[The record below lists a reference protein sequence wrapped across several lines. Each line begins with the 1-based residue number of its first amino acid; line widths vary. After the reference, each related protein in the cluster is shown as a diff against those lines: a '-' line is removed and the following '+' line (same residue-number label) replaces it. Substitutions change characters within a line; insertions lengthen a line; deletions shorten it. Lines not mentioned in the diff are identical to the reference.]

1 MERQPKAEELAE
13 RYEAEIDQLSEELR
27 QLQDF
32 VCIMWEQ
39 GGMKFQVGSMMR
51 LYRYSLSCD
60 WEASLHVGKK
70 NSEIRERFPKFFL
83 CH

>member
-32 VCIMWEQ
+32 EDA
-39 GGMKFQVGSMMR
+39 
-51 LYRYSLSCD
+51 SCGRRD
-60 WEASLHVGKK
+60 
-70 NSEIRERFPKFFL
+70 EISSSFNGETL
-83 CH
+83 

>member
-32 VCIMWEQ
+32 GAASC
-39 GGMKFQVGSMMR
+39 GSK
-51 LYRYSLSCD
+51 
-60 WEASLHVGKK
+60 EG
-70 NSEIRERFPKFFL
+70 
-83 CH
+83 